1 MKGMY
6 FSRFKS
12 NLYNIKIQKYLWLND
27 LIAPTVGRKLF
38 LRLKSLGFKI
48 IFELFLLTRKLQPT
62 FRWLLLEPNNRSS
75 QIAPLIDLVLI
86 T

>member
-27 LIAPTVGRKLF
+27 LIAPKV
-38 LRLKSLGFKI
+38 
-48 IFELFLLTRKLQPT
+48 E
-62 FRWLLLEPNNRSS
+62 
-75 QIAPLIDLVLI
+75 
-86 T
+86 